1 MRENRNNKKKTG
13 EYRIHES
20 RERQTEWNKY
30 SGKQLNMLFIN
41 EMDIRFLYMRLWT
54 NREGIQNKTSQ
65 QFADKLRDIIGYYS
79 SGPKFSICIDC
90 FINCLYLWVSHL
102 WAALTT

>member
-1 MRENRNNKKKTG
+1 MRENRNNKKKTR

-41 EMDIRFLYMRLWT
+41 EMDIRFF
-54 NREGIQNKTSQ
+54 I
-65 QFADKLRDIIGYYS
+65 FASMNEQRRNTK
-79 SGPKFSICIDC
+79 
-90 FINCLYLWVSHL
+90 
-102 WAALTT
+102 